1 MFFFRGGGGGIEMEH
16 KCKMIGCLNN
26 QDWTNCAPDADQA
39 RLGVQNLSGKL
50 DFSGAR
56 ILSRKLRKNH

>member
-1 MFFFRGGGGGIEMEH
+1 MEH
-16 KCKMIGCLNN
+16 KCKMIGGLNN